1 MQLAAEPG
9 YNRTM
14 SNSSLPKKGTR
25 YVARKAQKCDLAC
38 GRGDVIVVRATY
50 AEPVIGFTKPT
61 VVAERL
67 ILPRSKYGSATYYVE
82 NFHENFVLASSREGK
97 KLRAAANAVRSPKA
111 VRPPKAVDP
120 VTTFKPGDY
129 IELKHGETGFVDAYN
144 KINVFTPHETQGK
157 FTVASYATTQNVV
170 ILRRGCVKIDPAQPY
185 YGDQYSITGA
195 ELFARF
201 QAVVPL
207 EPVFKVGDCV
217 MATEGEDRYRTF
229 TVMAVDTE
237 ALRMRSR
244 CAYKVSVGKSFSDEW
259 LSLVPP
265 SSGSRPVAI
274 GDRYR
279 MTSGKKLFL
288 YCTPFP
294 SDFSTF
300 NHMPVGEGDA
310 VSITKL
316 VSNGR
321 FQVRCERTF
330 QVGWIMSNVMDACF
344 TRIEEPKEKTF
355 IGAAGRNWNLG
366 GRECYPELHS
376 SHENAT
382 VTVDRTWDKK
392 VLVLHVR
399 TGVTTLNIPID
410 GLRALLK
417 LASEQ

>member
-1 MQLAAEPG
+1 
-9 YNRTM
+9 M

-25 YVARKAQKCDLAC
+25 YVARKAQKCDLVC
-38 GRGDVIVVRATY
+38 NRGAIAVVRATY
-50 AEPVIGFTKPT
+50 SDPVVGLPAKPT
-61 VVAERL
+61 VVVERL
-67 ILPRSKYGSATYYVE
+67 DKPNSKYGSATYYVE
-82 NFHENFVLASSREGK
+82 NFHENFALASSREGK
-97 KLRAAANAVRSPKA
+97 KLLHKYGGSFKSGAVA
-111 VRPPKAVDP
+111 VEVDR

-144 KINVFTPHETQGK
+144 KINVFTPPETQGK
-157 FTVASYATTQNVV
+157 FTVASYATAQNVV

-288 YCTPFP
+288 YCTPFL

-321 FQVRCERTF
+321 FQVMCERTH
-330 QVGWIMSNVMDACF
+330 QVGWIMSNVMEACF

-399 TGVTTLNIPID
+399 SGVTTLNIPID
-410 GLRALLK
+410 GLKALLK